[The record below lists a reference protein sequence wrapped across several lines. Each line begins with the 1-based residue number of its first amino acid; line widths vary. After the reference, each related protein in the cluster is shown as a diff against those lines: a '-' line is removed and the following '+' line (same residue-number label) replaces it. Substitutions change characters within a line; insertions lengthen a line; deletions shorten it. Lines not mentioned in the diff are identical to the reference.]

1 MQPNVRAGSLI
12 DRLPAELLMSIFDC
26 LKPVQQV
33 TVLPGVC
40 KRWREM
46 LTGPAFTWPHLTL
59 EYKKPED
66 PDPWSGYS
74 DDE

>member
-1 MQPNVRAGSLI
+1 MQPNVRAGNPI
-12 DRLPAELLMSIFDC
+12 DRLPAELLMSIFDF

-33 TVLPGVC
+33 TVLPLVC

-46 LTGPAFTWPHLTL
+46 LSGSAFAWPYMTL
-59 EYKKPED
+59 EYRTPAD
-66 PDPWSGYS
+66 PDPWMYS